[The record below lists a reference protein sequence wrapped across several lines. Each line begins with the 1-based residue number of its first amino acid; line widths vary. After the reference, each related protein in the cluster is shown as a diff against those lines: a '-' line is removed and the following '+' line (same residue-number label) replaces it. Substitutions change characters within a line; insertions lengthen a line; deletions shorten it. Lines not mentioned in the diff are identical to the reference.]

1 MFQDSESVSD
11 LCMFFLFFIIFWVS
25 TTSLYFVSS
34 VLEYTV
40 LIGLTL
46 NVDILTPS
54 LAFLFVLTTNLY
66 LCYAKLQSKYKPVKK
81 MISEKMQELQL
92 NSDVP
97 KNTIRAEMFWFVSD
111 KVLPIKSEISGMVCN
126 MIVVTGFLVLALLSI
141 IVFGNKYFD
150 FDHHDLCV
158 FHWFNSIIV
167 FQSADFE

>member
-1 MFQDSESVSD
+1 MFQDSEGVSD
-11 LCMFFLFFIIFWVS
+11 LCMFFFLFFIIFWVS

-34 VLEYTV
+34 VLEDTV

-126 MIVVTGFLVLALLSI
+126 MIVVTAFLISALLSI
-141 IVFGNKYFD
+141 IVFGNKCDISTLTTTISVFSLVQ
-150 FDHHDLCV
+150 FHHC
-158 FHWFNSIIV
+158 FSKC
-167 FQSADFE
+167 